1 MINEAN
7 IIMNYIYDTETK
19 EFSVFPNPADDYIM
33 ISVDQPKDFTISDIF
48 GKIVL
53 TGTISSENQQINI
66 ENLPDGMYFV
76 NINNQIVKIIKN

>member
-1 MINEAN
+1 
-7 IIMNYIYDTETK
+7 MNSIYDTETK

-53 TGTISSENQQINI
+53 TGTISSDNQQISI